1 MRSFGRFLRQNTV
14 ALLALFVA
22 LGGTTFAA
30 ANVVLPANTV
40 GAKQLKKS
48 AVVNKKI
55 KTDAVTGA
63 KIANN
68 TVKGPDVLE
77 SSLGKV
83 PAAANA
89 DNAAHSTAADSAT
102 NATNATNATK
112 AATAS
117 NATTANMLN
126 GYAANG
132 LTRIARMGTF
142 ASLDLTATDAT
153 YGPALSITV
162 PAAGFVMIT
171 GGATIRNAGCTIHCD
186 AFGLIRHIQTGNST
200 PASQTSLNSQIYSTI
215 AWGYAFP
222 VDAGVNTFD
231 IRLARAMDGSPGEG
245 TLTGWLGNLG
255 AVYSPFGSTGGA
267 TLGPG
272 GASPSRLK
280 AH

>member
-55 KTDAVTGA
+55 KNNAVTGA

-89 DNAAHSTAADSAT
+89 DNAAHSTEADS
-102 NATNATNATK
+102 ATNATK

-132 LTRIARMGTF
+132 LTRIARMGTL
-142 ASLDLTATDAT
+142 ASLDLTASDAT

-171 GGATIRNAGCTIHCD
+171 GGATIRNSGCTIHCD
-186 AFGLIRHIQTGNST
+186 AFGLIRHVQTGNST
-200 PASQTSLNSQIYSTI
+200 TASQTSLNSQIYSTI

-231 IRLARAMDGSPGEG
+231 IRLARAMDGSPEEG

-267 TLGPG
+267 TLGHG